1 MNNNEFFE
9 LCINR
14 GFSNIEIT
22 IYDNKEY
29 VSEVENEKINFID
42 IKNNIFY
49 KVKARKENKT
59 VILDSN
65 YLNEDLIDLL
75 EEKIEYID
83 SNVED
88 KFLDLLDNNNII
100 QIKENK
106 DFSKYVDKIINLTKL
121 EEDIFN
127 LTATL
132 SYNISKI
139 QIINDKGVNIEN
151 VNSYYDFAIIS
162 YGRKDDKVV
171 NAYRTVMQ
179 KDFNLNELVILRKEV
194 IEEVKNKFNK
204 NKINS
209 KKYKCLFKQEVIEE
223 LLSEII
229 EAISLKSVNLNL
241 SLFKDRIGEK
251 IFSEK
256 ISLVEDPCGESN
268 ITRYLFDE
276 EGNKTYK
283 KSIIENG
290 ILKLFI
296 SNNKE
301 SSKNNMISTSNAFD
315 EIGVK
320 NLMLLPGE
328 KSEKEIIKNIKE
340 GLIITDI
347 AGAGGQAID
356 IVSGSISLLVNG
368 FYIVNGKIDYYFEQA
383 IMTSTIKEIFNNVL
397 EISNTVQYS
406 NEIVRSPSLLIDDII
421 INS

>member
-49 KVKARKENKT
+49 KVKAKKENKT

-162 YGRKDDKVV
+162 YGRKEDKVV

-315 EIGVK
+315 EIGVR

-368 FYIVNGKIDYYFEQA
+368 FYIVNGKVDYYFEQA

>member
-106 DFSKYVDKIINLTKL
+106 DFSKCVDKIINLTKL

-301 SSKNNMISTSNAFD
+301 SSKNNMISTSNSFD
-315 EIGVK
+315 EIGVR

>member
-106 DFSKYVDKIINLTKL
+106 EFSKYVDKIINLTKL

-162 YGRKDDKVV
+162 YVRKEDKVV

-179 KDFNLNELVILRKEV
+179 KEFNLNELVILRKEV

-315 EIGVK
+315 EIGVR

-368 FYIVNGKIDYYFEQA
+368 FYIVNGKVDYYFEQA